1 MNNLKKVLADLSKY
15 EAYIKS
21 SVFLELSE
29 NRQIVVAS
37 RAVRAYEKANGTSG
51 NRLV

>member
-1 MNNLKKVLADLSKY
+1 MNNLKKVLADMDKY
-15 EAYIKS
+15 APFIKS

-29 NRQIVVAS
+29 KRQIVVAS
-37 RAVRAYEKANGTSG
+37 RAVRAYEKANGKSG